1 MKKEIINAVMKR
13 ADCLGPMY
21 STPDGSLVV
30 GSSVGSTVV
39 SSVGSTE
46 GSLVVGSSVGST
58 VVSSVGST
66 DGSLVVGSSVGSTV
80 VSPVGSTEGSLVVG
94 SSVVV
99 VGVVSISH
107 PTLRFVFGHL
117 PSSLPQVISNV
128 AKSTQS
134 IFLSSSHVY
143 SVYPYPSSEPSHN
156 LAYLQSLLILS
167 WPLHSQ
173 SPM

>member
-46 GSLVVGSSVGST
+46 GSLVVGSSV
-58 VVSSVGST
+58 
-66 DGSLVVGSSVGSTV
+66 
-80 VSPVGSTEGSLVVG
+80 
-94 SSVVV
+94 VVV
-99 VGVVSISH
+99 VVVSISH

-117 PSSLPQVISNV
+117 PSSYDDVV
-128 AKSTQS
+128 VK
-134 IFLSSSHVY
+134 
-143 SVYPYPSSEPSHN
+143 
-156 LAYLQSLLILS
+156 
-167 WPLHSQ
+167 
-173 SPM
+173 

>member
-1 MKKEIINAVMKR
+1 MKT

-21 STPDGSLVV
+21 LTPDGSLVV
-30 GSSVGSTVV
+30 GSSV
-39 SSVGSTE
+39 
-46 GSLVVGSSVGST
+46 
-58 VVSSVGST
+58 
-66 DGSLVVGSSVGSTV
+66 
-80 VSPVGSTEGSLVVG
+80 
-94 SSVVV
+94 VVV
-99 VGVVSISH
+99 VVVSISH

-143 SVYPYPSSEPSHN
+143 SVYPSSEPSHN

-173 SPM
+173 SPMGHSSSPQGHSV

>member
-66 DGSLVVGSSVGSTV
+66 
-80 VSPVGSTEGSLVVG
+80 EGSLVVG
-94 SSVVV
+94 SLVVV
-99 VGVVSISH
+99 VVVVSISH

-117 PSSLPQVISNV
+117 PSSYDDVV
-128 AKSTQS
+128 VK
-134 IFLSSSHVY
+134 
-143 SVYPYPSSEPSHN
+143 
-156 LAYLQSLLILS
+156 
-167 WPLHSQ
+167 
-173 SPM
+173 

>member
-46 GSLVVGSSVGST
+46 GSLVVGSSV
-58 VVSSVGST
+58 
-66 DGSLVVGSSVGSTV
+66 
-80 VSPVGSTEGSLVVG
+80 
-94 SSVVV
+94 VV

-117 PSSLPQVISNV
+117 PSSYDDVVVN
-128 AKSTQS
+128 
-134 IFLSSSHVY
+134 
-143 SVYPYPSSEPSHN
+143 
-156 LAYLQSLLILS
+156 
-167 WPLHSQ
+167 
-173 SPM
+173 